1 MADATPDAA
10 KRPLTNISTPG
21 TDPDVFTTG
30 LPAVDTRLNGGL
42 PAGTAVAL
50 TYPPASPGERLAYAH
65 AVTPEHPTVYATT
78 GHDTALIEGDLAA
91 EHARYH
97 PDHPQAGP
105 PVDVAALTT
114 PEAGDYTGLLE
125 HPRACLPEFTGGSIV
140 IDSITDYPPTDLQ
153 RHLPTLTEF
162 LRETN
167 SIAYLLL
174 HPPGARPDR
183 HRTTT
188 DIADVVLEYEP
199 ATSGGSDA
207 LHIPKFRHPPANA
220 PELPVTIDLTV
231 AGTVT
236 VSTGKSH

>member
-1 MADATPDAA
+1 MTDADAA
-10 KRPLTNISTPG
+10 KRPLTTISTPG
-21 TDPDVFTTG
+21 ADPDVFTTG
-30 LPAVDTRLNGGL
+30 LPAVDTELNGGL
-42 PAGTAVAL
+42 PAGAAVAL
-50 TYPPASPGERLAYAH
+50 TYPPASPGERLAYAQ

-97 PDHPQAGP
+97 PEADQR
-105 PVDVAALTT
+105 VDVAALTT
-114 PEAGDYTGLLE
+114 PEADDGYTGLLE

-174 HPPGARPDR
+174 HPGVRPDR

-199 ATSGGSDA
+199 ATGGDT
-207 LHIPKFRHPPANA
+207 LHIPKFRHPPVNA

-231 AGTVT
+231 GETVA